1 MNLNSLWVQQGIFFL
16 ATWKNNVFGTLQQI
30 LMYLFDWQYWQLYWK
45 TNENAFVHYYFLTS
59 LLSLS
64 DPKLATKRQ
73 TVTAMLGIDKKAH
86 KPTASILIFTRTGI
100 CLASDSEGIL
110 IIHHVLF
117 TWSKSCL
124 LSRGFCKRLTS
135 FKESATIRLLLLQ
148 CPLSQPRSGATVL
161 VDLSRLYDEHL

>member
-1 MNLNSLWVQQGIFFL
+1 
-16 ATWKNNVFGTLQQI
+16 
-30 LMYLFDWQYWQLYWK
+30 MYLGPCNKSSCIFLIDSIDSYIGKQMRS
-45 TNENAFVHYYFLTS
+45 AFVHYYFLTS

-73 TVTAMLGIDKKAH
+73 TVTAILGIDKKAH

>member
-1 MNLNSLWVQQGIFFL
+1 
-16 ATWKNNVFGTLQQI
+16 
-30 LMYLFDWQYWQLYWK
+30 MYLGPYNKSSCIILIDSIDSYIGKQMRS
-45 TNENAFVHYYFLTS
+45 AFVHYYFLTS

-117 TWSKSCL
+117 T
-124 LSRGFCKRLTS
+124 
-135 FKESATIRLLLLQ
+135 
-148 CPLSQPRSGATVL
+148 
-161 VDLSRLYDEHL
+161 